1 MALLDCPETMFALLC
16 ISIALPSGSASST
29 TSEAYDMRDC
39 GKGVTVITWCCFWCQ
54 QWRCSL
60 WSLCCKLLHC
70 LLLSN
75 DLQLCYLLTVVVPPL
90 NQRQSITF
98 IPLEKSKAGV
108 FMFSPIWCT
117 ILAKWRVALRKAWYT
132 CRFGGVLLSRE
143 SLNLHDLYYTWSIR
157 NILLP
162 VYLIFDFKRFS
173 CNSGK
178 GTAGGAHEIV

>member
-117 ILAKWRVALRKAWYT
+117 ILAKWRVALRKACVHVQVWG
-132 CRFGGVLLSRE
+132 RLVIQRKSESPWSLL
-143 SLNLHDLYYTWSIR
+143 H
-157 NILLP
+157 
-162 VYLIFDFKRFS
+162 LINKKHSTSCLFDFWF
-173 CNSGK
+173 
-178 GTAGGAHEIV
+178 